1 MTAKRTAGTSPRFG
15 VIATT
20 GYEPTLGRST
30 AVMAVGTLLSRITGA
45 ARTIAL
51 AGFGLTAL
59 ADTYSTANNTPN
71 MVYELVAGGVLSA
84 VLVPLFVS
92 LFRGRFERSD
102 DGISAIVTLT
112 AVVVLGAVAAVMA
125 ASPLVVW
132 LFLNRPDEAMKRQV
146 AAELLRFFAPQIGVY
161 GFITVATAM
170 LNAKRRFAAPMFAPI
185 LNNLVVI
192 VVLVWARRVIG
203 ALVPKG
209 NINTTAS
216 LRAVATD
223 GPAKL
228 LLGLGTT
235 AGVVAMGLAMLPS
248 LRGLGVRI
256 RWHWEP
262 RHPAVRE
269 LARLSGWTFGY
280 VVCNQIA
287 LWFVTNTA
295 NRANGDFTA
304 YTLAYATFF
313 LLPHGVFAV
322 SVMTGLQ
329 PALAEAFLDRRR
341 GRFRRL
347 LADGIRTVNA
357 VMIPAAAGY
366 LVLATPIVGIVRT
379 GGLDAAQAGRVAG
392 VLRTLAIGLPGFSL
406 YLLLM
411 NAFKAMRD
419 TRSTFEIN
427 AAENAINI
435 VLAGVFYRWG
445 LGVKGLGLA
454 FALAYLVSATIAFRR
469 VSVRTRGLKIVAVVR
484 SLVRVLVGTA
494 AMAAATK
501 LVSAGCE
508 HLLRNGATG
517 RLGRPALILEV
528 GAAVGC
534 GVTVYA
540 VVGRLVGITE
550 LDALVT
556 GLRRRA
562 RRS

>member
-1 MTAKRTAGTSPRFG
+1 
-15 VIATT
+15 
-20 GYEPTLGRST
+20 
-30 AVMAVGTLLSRITGA
+30 MAAGTLLSRITGA
-45 ARTIAL
+45 ARTVVL
-51 AGFGLTAL
+51 LGFGLTAL

-92 LFRGRFERSD
+92 LFRGRFDRSE
-102 DGISAIVTLT
+102 DGISAIVSLT
-112 AVVVLGAVAAVMA
+112 AVVVVASVAVVVV

-132 LFLNRPDEAMKRQV
+132 LFLSRPDEALKRKV
-146 AAELLRFFAPQIGVY
+146 AADLLRYFAPQIGVY
-161 GFITVATAM
+161 GFITMATAM

-192 VVLVWARRVIG
+192 VVLLWARRVVD
-203 ALVPKG
+203 ALVPRG
-209 NINTTAS
+209 NVSTTAT

-228 LLGLGTT
+228 LFGLGTT
-235 AGVVAMGLAMLPS
+235 AGVVAMGVALLPS

-262 RHPAVRE
+262 GHPAVRE
-269 LARLSGWTFGY
+269 LVRLSGWTFGY
-280 VVCNQIA
+280 VACNQIA

-295 NRANGDFTA
+295 NRSNGDFTA
-304 YTLAYATFF
+304 YTSAYATFF

-366 LVLATPIVGIVRT
+366 LVLATSIVGIVKT
-379 GGLDAAQAGRVAG
+379 GSLRAEQVGRVAG
-392 VLRTLAIGLPGFSL
+392 VLRALAIGLPGFSV

-427 AAENAINI
+427 ATENAINI
-435 VLAGVFYRWG
+435 VLAALFYRWG
-445 LGVKGLGLA
+445 FGVEGLGLA
-454 FALAYLVSATIAFRR
+454 FAIAYLTSAVIAFHRVSA
-469 VSVRTRGLKIVAVVR
+469 RTRGLNGATVVR
-484 SLVRVLVGTA
+484 SLARIVLATA
-494 AMAAATK
+494 AMALVTK
-501 LVSAGCE
+501 LVAVGLE
-508 HLLRNGATG
+508 HLLRSGATDRVG
-517 RLGRPALILEV
+517 RVALIVEV
-528 GAAVGC
+528 GVAVGC
-534 GVTVYA
+534 GVTVYG

-550 LDALVT
+550 LDAMIT
-556 GLRRRA
+556 GIRRRVHP
-562 RRS
+562 R